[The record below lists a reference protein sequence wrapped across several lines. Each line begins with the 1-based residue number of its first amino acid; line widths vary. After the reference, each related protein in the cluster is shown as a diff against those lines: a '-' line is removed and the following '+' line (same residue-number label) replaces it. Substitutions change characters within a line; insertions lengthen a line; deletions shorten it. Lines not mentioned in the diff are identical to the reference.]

1 MPLFH
6 FNARTSD
13 KLLADDE
20 GEQLLDREA
29 ARSVAESSAREALLE
44 AVKFGGKPP
53 DDIQVTDA
61 EGKVIVTVDVDEVI
75 KRE

>member
-1 MPLFH
+1 
-6 FNARTSD
+6 
-13 KLLADDE
+13 
-20 GEQLLDREA
+20 
-29 ARSVAESSAREALLE
+29 LLE

-75 KRE
+75 KR